1 MKDNKFIISTNAS
14 SSIGLEE
21 FSLYTK
27 NTPLLSNLRVKYRSM
42 SNEEFKQWFVGFT
55 DAEGCFR
62 IGINNKNKVISFNL
76 TIGLHIDDREVLE
89 FIKNRLNCGNVFT
102 SENAAT
108 FFVTKISDIQN
119 ILIPIF
125 EEFPLNGQKHLDYLS
140 FKEAIST
147 KLYSLKSDKL
157 DFIRI
162 IKSNMNTTRADFEF
176 PSSHTIRITPYW
188 LLGFIEGDGSF
199 FVNAQMRI
207 ILSIAATATQAPL
220 MNAIKLF
227 LDSYSVNDTHL
238 KASPQSSEILSQRT
252 HLYAKA
258 KSTDNGKSSIILHL
272 GQVNY
277 IVDKF
282 IPLLSNLSFVTKKYK
297 DFLDWVFTAYLIS
310 TGKHNTKAG
319 KELILK
325 ICKGMNN
332 YRLSTF
338 KGLNN
343 QPVLPGL
350 NNQPVLPSLIKEVL
364 RTEDIY
370 VKNHEGL
377 RINFTTRTL
386 VKGQLFY
393 ILAEGS
399 SGKIIIFKDSKTC
412 GDYFGLNYQTI
423 NVKLNKGVS
432 IKDSNNIEF
441 KLYRK
446 PL

>member
-1 MKDNKFIISTNAS
+1 
-14 SSIGLEE
+14 
-21 FSLYTK
+21 
-27 NTPLLSNLRVKYRSM
+27 
-42 SNEEFKQWFVGFT
+42 
-55 DAEGCFR
+55 
-62 IGINNKNKVISFNL
+62 
-76 TIGLHIDDREVLE
+76 
-89 FIKNRLNCGNVFT
+89 
-102 SENAAT
+102 
-108 FFVTKISDIQN
+108 
-119 ILIPIF
+119 
-125 EEFPLNGQKHLDYLS
+125 
-140 FKEAIST
+140 
-147 KLYSLKSDKL
+147 
-157 DFIRI
+157 
-162 IKSNMNTTRADFEF
+162 
-176 PSSHTIRITPYW
+176 
-188 LLGFIEGDGSF
+188 
-199 FVNAQMRI
+199 MRI
-207 ILSIAATATQAPL
+207 ILSITATATQAPL

-227 LDSYSVNDTHL
+227 LDSYSVEDAHL
-238 KASPQSSEILSQRT
+238 KTSPQYIEILSQRT
-252 HLYAKA
+252 HLYVRGKTAA
-258 KSTDNGKSSIILHL
+258 NGNSSITLHL

-282 IPLLSNLSFVTKKYK
+282 IPLLSNLSFVSKKYK
-297 DFLDWVFTAYLIS
+297 DFRDWSFIAYLIY

-338 KGLNN
+338 KS
-343 QPVLPGL
+343 L

-364 RTEDIY
+364 KTEDIY

-399 SGKIIIFKDSKTC
+399 SGKILIFKDSKTC
-412 GDYFGLNYQTI
+412 GDYFGLNYQAI

-432 IKDSNNIEF
+432 IKSSNNIEF

>member
-1 MKDNKFIISTNAS
+1 MKDNKIIISTNANFS
-14 SSIGLEE
+14 VGFEE
-21 FSLYTK
+21 FLLYTK
-27 NTPLLSNLRVKYRSM
+27 DTRLLSNLRVKYRSM

-62 IGINNKNKVISFNL
+62 IGINNKNNVISFNF
-76 TIGLHIDDREVLE
+76 TIGLHTDDREVLE

-108 FFVTKISDIQN
+108 FCVTKISDIRN

-125 EEFPLNGQKHLDYLS
+125 EEFPLNGQKYLDYLA
-140 FKEAIST
+140 FKEAISI
-147 KLYSLKSDKL
+147 KLDSLKSYKDL
-157 DFIRI
+157 IIR
-162 IKSNMNTTRADFEF
+162 IKSNMNTTRVDFEF

-199 FVNAQMRI
+199 FINAQMCI
-207 ILSIAATATQAPL
+207 IFSITVTATQAPL

-227 LDSYSVNDTHL
+227 LDSYSVDDTHL
-238 KASPQSSEILSQRT
+238 RASPQCSEILSQRT
-252 HLYAKA
+252 HLYAKP
-258 KSTDNGKSSIILHL
+258 KSTDKGKPSIILHL

-282 IPLLSNLSFVTKKYK
+282 IPMLSNLSFVTKKYK
-297 DFLDWVFTAYLIS
+297 DFLDWVFLAYLIS

-343 QPVLPGL
+343 QPVLP
-350 NNQPVLPSLIKEVL
+350 SLIKEVL
-364 RTEDIY
+364 RMEDIY

-386 VKGQLFY
+386 VKGQLIY

-399 SGKIIIFKDSKTC
+399 SGKILIFKDSKTC

-446 PL
+446 LL

>member
-1 MKDNKFIISTNAS
+1 MKKMENQGFIVNTKGS
-14 SSIGLEE
+14 SALSRSDQDELIL
-21 FSLYTK
+21 K
-27 NTPLLSNLRVKYRSM
+27 NTSNLSNIKVRFRDM

-62 IGINNKNKVISFNL
+62 IGINKKNKVISFNC

-89 FIKNRLNCGNVFT
+89 FIKNKLNCGNVYT
-102 SENAAT
+102 SENVAT
-108 FFVTKISDIQN
+108 FVVTKLSDIRN
-119 ILIPIF
+119 ILIPIY
-125 EEFPLNGQKHLDYLS
+125 EEFPLNGSKHLDYLA
-140 FKEAIST
+140 FKEAINI
-147 KLYSLKSDKL
+147 KLDSLKSDKL
-157 DFIRI
+157 DLITR
-162 IKSNMNTTRADFEF
+162 IKSNMNSTRVESEF

-207 ILSIAATATQAPL
+207 ILSITATATQAPL

-227 LDSYSVNDTHL
+227 LDSYSVEDAHL
-238 KASPQSSEILSQRT
+238 KTSPQYIEILSQRT
-252 HLYAKA
+252 HLYVRGKTAA
-258 KSTDNGKSSIILHL
+258 NGNSSITLHL

-282 IPLLSNLSFVTKKYK
+282 IPLLSNLSFVSKKYK
-297 DFLDWVFTAYLIS
+297 DFRDWSFIAYLIY

-338 KGLNN
+338 KS
-343 QPVLPGL
+343 L

-364 RTEDIY
+364 KTEDIY

-399 SGKIIIFKDSKTC
+399 SGKILIFKDSKTC
-412 GDYFGLNYQTI
+412 GDYFGLNYQAI

-432 IKDSNNIEF
+432 IKSSNNIEF

>member
-1 MKDNKFIISTNAS
+1 
-14 SSIGLEE
+14 
-21 FSLYTK
+21 
-27 NTPLLSNLRVKYRSM
+27 
-42 SNEEFKQWFVGFT
+42 
-55 DAEGCFR
+55 
-62 IGINNKNKVISFNL
+62 
-76 TIGLHIDDREVLE
+76 
-89 FIKNRLNCGNVFT
+89 
-102 SENAAT
+102 
-108 FFVTKISDIQN
+108 
-119 ILIPIF
+119 
-125 EEFPLNGQKHLDYLS
+125 
-140 FKEAIST
+140 
-147 KLYSLKSDKL
+147 
-157 DFIRI
+157 
-162 IKSNMNTTRADFEF
+162 
-176 PSSHTIRITPYW
+176 
-188 LLGFIEGDGSF
+188 
-199 FVNAQMRI
+199 
-207 ILSIAATATQAPL
+207 

-227 LDSYSVNDTHL
+227 LDSYSVDDAHL
-238 KASPQSSEILSQRT
+238 KTSPQYIEILSQRT
-252 HLYAKA
+252 HLYVREKPA
-258 KSTDNGKSSIILHL
+258 TNGNSSMALHL

-282 IPLLSNLSFVTKKYK
+282 IPLLSNLSFASKKYK
-297 DFLDWVFTAYLIS
+297 DFLDWSFIAYLIY

-319 KELILK
+319 KELIQK

-338 KGLNN
+338 KS
-343 QPVLPGL
+343 L

-364 RTEDIY
+364 KTEDIY

-377 RINFTTRTL
+377 RINFTTL

-393 ILAEGS
+393 ILAEDF

>member
-14 SSIGLEE
+14 SSIELKD
-21 FSLYTK
+21 FTLHTK
-27 NTPLLSNLRVKYRSM
+27 NIPFLSNLLQVKYRGM
-42 SNEEFKQWFVGFT
+42 SNEEFKEWFVGFT

-62 IGINNKNKVISFNL
+62 IGINNKNKVISFNFN
-76 TIGLHIDDREVLE
+76 INLHIDDLEVLE
-89 FIKNRLNCGNVFT
+89 FIKNKLNCGNVFT
-102 SENAAT
+102 NENVAT
-108 FFVTKISDIQN
+108 FVVTKISDIQN
-119 ILIPIF
+119 ILIPIY
-125 EEFPLNGQKHLDYLS
+125 EEFPLNGIKHLDYLA
-140 FKEAIST
+140 FKEAICI
-147 KLYSLKSDKL
+147 KLDSLKSDKL
-157 DFIRI
+157 DLII
-162 IKSNMNTTRADFEF
+162 QIKSNMNSTRAEFEF

-199 FVNAQMRI
+199 FVNAQMRV
-207 ILSIAATATQAPL
+207 ILSLTITATQAPL

-227 LDSYSVNDTHL
+227 LDSYSVDDAHL
-238 KASPQSSEILSQRT
+238 KTSPLCIEILRQRT
-252 HLYAKA
+252 HLYNKGKTSA
-258 KSTDNGKSSIILHL
+258 NGNPSIILHL

-277 IVDKF
+277 IVDKL

-297 DFLDWVFTAYLIS
+297 DFLDWAFIAYLIS
-310 TGKHNTKAG
+310 TGKHTTKVG

-343 QPVLPGL
+343 QPVLP
-350 NNQPVLPSLIKEVL
+350 SLIKEVL
-364 RTEDIY
+364 IMEDIY

-377 RINFTTRTL
+377 RINVTTRTL

-399 SGKIIIFKDSKTC
+399 NGEILIFKDTTTC

-432 IKDSNNIEF
+432 IKNSNNIEF

-446 PL
+446 SL